1 MTSAEPLTRDW
12 AGNCKMSDG
21 ADSRE
26 RPSIDYHAIFEAA
39 PGPYLILAADPPRFT
54 IVAVNE
60 AYLRATLTEREG
72 PRGIVGQ
79 GLFEAFPDN
88 PADLQATGESNL
100 RRSLQK
106 VLMTKTAHTMAVQKY
121 DIPWPAKD
129 GSGFQERYWAPCNA
143 PVLDAHGELAQII
156 HYVED
161 VTEAA
166 QLAELTE
173 GKETELRKLRN
184 RNTWLES
191 EIIRRQAAEAA
202 LARVNAELSARA
214 NLR

>member
-1 MTSAEPLTRDW
+1 
-12 AGNCKMSDG
+12 MSDG
-21 ADSRE
+21 PDSRVSL
-26 RPSIDYHAIFEAA
+26 SIDYHAIFEAA

-72 PRGIVGQ
+72 PLGLVGR

-88 PADLQATGESNL
+88 PADAQATGEGNL
-100 RRSLQK
+100 RHSLQK
-106 VLMTKTAHTMAVQKY
+106 VLMTKAAHAMAVQKY

-129 GSGFQERYWAPCNA
+129 GSGFQERYWSPVNT
-143 PVLDAHGELAQII
+143 PVLDARGEIALII

-166 QLAELTE
+166 QLAQLSE
-173 GKETELRKLRN
+173 GKETELKVLRN
-184 RNTWLES
+184 RNTWLDS
-191 EIIRRQAAEAA
+191 EIIRRQTAEAA
-202 LARVNAELSARA
+202 LRQLYAQLNAKG
-214 NLR
+214 NLG